1 MSFHPVRAAI
11 VGVDKRAA
19 SLVTGIARHKKD
31 DEIRSSER
39 RVVRFS
45 RYRVCDIEFVAAF
58 DIDNAKVGVSL
69 ADAVGLV
76 DHEADRGNA
85 HSLGMVDLSVQR
97 GPTLDGLDDYQ
108 RTKIVEAES
117 SPVDVEAALRAA
129 NVDVVICYLP
139 TRSGEAAEQYAQAA
153 RSVGA
158 AFITT
163 VPVFV
168 VESGKCTV

>member
-31 DEIRSSER
+31 AEIRSSEQK
-39 RVVRFS
+39 VVRFGD
-45 RYRVCDIEFVAAF
+45 YRVCDIEFVAAF
-58 DIDNAKVGVSL
+58 DVDNAKVGVSL

-76 DHEADRGNA
+76 DYEASRVHE

-108 RTKIVEAES
+108 RMKVVEAES
-117 SPVDVEAALRAA
+117 APVDVVAALSAA
-129 NVDVVICYLP
+129 YVDVVICYLP
-139 TRSGEAAEQYAQAA
+139 TRSEEAAAHYAQAA

-163 VPVFV
+163 LPVFV
-168 VESGKCTV
+168 VETGKRMF